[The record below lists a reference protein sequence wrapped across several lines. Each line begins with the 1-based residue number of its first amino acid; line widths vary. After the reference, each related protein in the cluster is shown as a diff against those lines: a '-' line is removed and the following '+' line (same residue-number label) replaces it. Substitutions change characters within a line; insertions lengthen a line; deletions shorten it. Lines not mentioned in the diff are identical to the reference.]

1 NQNPSHRPFYPV
13 LRSGLG
19 GYLFLDFIP
28 VIAAKY
34 ALFAA
39 VSTLLNLLAQY
50 LSFKV
55 YSGYGSLVIAM
66 CFGTLAGLL
75 SKYILDK
82 RYIFYHT
89 PKDRKDD
96 SKKFVLYSFMGLFT
110 TVPFIVC
117 EMMFD
122 YLIDH
127 EGAKYAGALTGLTIG
142 YVSKYFL
149 DKRYVFIER

>member
-1 NQNPSHRPFYPV
+1 M
-13 LRSGLG
+13 
-19 GYLFLDFIP
+19 DFIP

-50 LSFKV
+50 LSFKF
-55 YSGYGSLVIAM
+55 YAGYGSLIVAM
-66 CFGTLAGLL
+66 FFGTLAGLL

-82 RYIFYHT
+82 KYIFYHT

-96 SKKFVLYSFMGLFT
+96 SRKFVLYSFVGLFT
-110 TVPFIVC
+110 TVPFVAC
-117 EMMFD
+117 EMLFD

-127 EGAKYAGALTGLTIG
+127 ESAKYAGAVIGLTIG

-149 DKRYVFIER
+149 DKKYVFIES